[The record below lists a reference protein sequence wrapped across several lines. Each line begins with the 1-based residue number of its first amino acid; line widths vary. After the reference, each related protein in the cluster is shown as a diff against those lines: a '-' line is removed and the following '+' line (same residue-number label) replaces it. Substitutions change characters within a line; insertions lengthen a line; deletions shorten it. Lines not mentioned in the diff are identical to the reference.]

1 MLSILSCEGNSVRIM
16 CCDYVGFHLKSQ
28 IVHIRLVYNLLAR
41 FVRNTSVLR
50 ERSPDT
56 NICKT
61 NLSISLNPFSR
72 IGGTVGATLTCPL
85 EVVKTRLQV
94 GYETFVS

>member
-1 MLSILSCEGNSVRIM
+1 MLSILYCEGNSEHIM
-16 CCDYVGFHLKSQ
+16 CCDYVGSHLKSQ
-28 IVHIRLVYNLLAR
+28 IIHIRLVYNLLAR
-41 FVRNTSVLR
+41 FVRNASVLR

-56 NICKT
+56 NICKK
-61 NLSISLNPFSR
+61 NLSISLTPFFR